1 MTISRTDAQAEA
13 IWVAKGTV
21 FKAEKNTNGESCI
34 SREDRDTETDE
45 SLCLR
50 GGWLEL
56 ARVAIH
62 DTYVN
67 FLDSG
72 KVILPGEITVTIRG
86 V

>member
-1 MTISRTDAQAEA
+1 MTISRTGAQAEA
-13 IWVAKGTV
+13 I
-21 FKAEKNTNGESCI
+21 
-34 SREDRDTETDE
+34 
-45 SLCLR
+45 
-50 GGWLEL
+50 
-56 ARVAIH
+56 RVAIY